1 MCIMKKSKRTKSNDP
16 AKILRMISRDE
27 ELERNDGKW
36 VAMNRVFKDKKKYDR
51 KKMKKD
57 LRDDLGS
64 LPFLRKLKG
73 ELNLPSS
80 SLSQI
85 LQLFYHFQTTIQT
98 LTQTTALGH

>member
-1 MCIMKKSKRTKSNDP
+1 MKKSKRTKSNDL

-64 LPFLRKLKG
+64 LPFLRRKLEG
-73 ELNLPSS
+73 ELNLPSFL
-80 SLSQI
+80 LSQNPY
-85 LQLFYHFQTTIQT
+85 LFSLLLY
-98 LTQTTALGH
+98 